1 MICQLCKPT
10 CSICMNMN
18 MEEIHYTNK
27 VFKYNK
33 SKFEIETLKEGT
45 IMMVDLQKIGWVLLK
60 SEFIIKPRSL
70 MENALYDLNNDVP
83 SEKLHWFGIDNNKR

>member
-1 MICQLCKPT
+1 
-10 CSICMNMN
+10 MNMN

-45 IMMVDLQKIGWVLLK
+45 IMMVDLRKNWLG
-60 SEFIIKPRSL
+60 FIEIWIHHKTTFS
-70 MENALYDLNNDVP
+70 YGKCFV
-83 SEKLHWFGIDNNKR
+83 